1 MVIKTLSYK
10 SEQLQRNLKSK
21 MNRRITKGNFS
32 NSVVYKKKILANVQ
46 RTKKYNKYI

>member
-21 MNRRITKGNFS
+21 MNRRITKGNFA
-32 NSVVYKKKILANVQ
+32 NPVVYKIKFWLTFNGQKKD
-46 RTKKYNKYI
+46 NKNI